1 MPTKCNDRQQHQQ
14 PQSGKG
20 KKMGEKNIQKGHVE
34 MRKAA
39 ASCEEKAHAKH
50 LLIFIPL
57 PQPLASVL
65 A

>member
-20 KKMGEKNIQKGHVE
+20 KKMGEKNIQKAHVE

-39 ASCEEKAHAKH
+39 ASCEKKAHAKH
-50 LLIFIPL
+50 LLIFIP
-57 PQPLASVL
+57 
-65 A
+65 